1 MRVWLVAVLAGL
13 IGFGLARWMGEV
25 RTDSPADPE
34 VASVGAEGAGTDPDA
49 APLAPAAASK
59 SEATREA
66 SARPSADPATPQAG
80 MPPEAPA
87 ADGPKLA
94 LDAVAFLREWPARL
108 DDLATRARGG
118 EVRALTDLAE
128 ALDYCTSASAAIQIA
143 RFGVRR
149 LGNLADATVQAYF
162 SQVDEQCKAFLLRH
176 SWLSELSR
184 ESRERFQAH
193 MQAFRER
200 RISGD
205 APRPPASAAE
215 ALRRRAADAGD
226 VVAEGLTNDDDVRR
240 ACGATSPP
248 QTRTDQQAVW
258 QCVHAAARERLAGIF
273 ARRDPREIEAI
284 PGILMA
290 MNAQLLNGSEYV
302 RGNSNAF
309 EENNVRW
316 ILTACEFG
324 LDCGPASRAMRW
336 ACANYGACG
345 YRHYRDYAADRLLP
359 PATMRMVDGQVPR
372 LVNLILA
379 GDVDTI
385 LGPPP
390 SYGIPGRP

>member
-1 MRVWLVAVLAGL
+1 MRVWLVALLAGL
-13 IGFGLARWMGEV
+13 IGFGLARWTGEV
-25 RTDSPADPE
+25 RTDPQADPE
-34 VASVGAEGAGTDPDA
+34 VASAGAEAANADPDGA
-49 APLAPAAASK
+49 RLAPAAASK
-59 SEATREA
+59 SEETRAA
-66 SARPSADPATPQAG
+66 SARPSAVPPSPQAG

-94 LDAVAFLREWPARL
+94 LDAVAFLREWPAQL
-108 DDLATRARGG
+108 DDLATRGKAGDA
-118 EVRALTDLAE
+118 RALTELAE
-128 ALDYCTSASAAIQIA
+128 ALDYCSYGRRCHVPRAIRQRNA
-143 RFGVRR
+143 
-149 LGNLADATVQAYF
+149 GNLADATVQAYF
-162 SQVDEQCKAFLLRH
+162 TEVDVLCKAFLQRH
-176 SWLSELSR
+176 PWLADIARDAR
-184 ESRERFQAH
+184 EKYQEHLTAL
-193 MQAFRER
+193 RER
-200 RISGD
+200 RVTHE
-205 APRPPASAAE
+205 APRPPTTVGD

-226 VVAEGLTNDDDVRR
+226 AIAEGLTNDDDVRR
-240 ACGATSPP
+240 ACGAVPAG
-248 QTRTDQQAVW
+248 QIQANQQAMW
-258 QCVHAAARERLAGIF
+258 QCIHAAARERLAAIF

-284 PGILMA
+284 PRILMA
-290 MNAQLLNGSEYV
+290 MNPQLLTASEFVRAGSYT
-302 RGNSNAF
+302 F
-309 EENNVRW
+309 EENNARW

-336 ACANYGACG
+336 ACANFGACG

>member
-13 IGFGLARWMGEV
+13 IGFGLARWTAEGVTATGPESGPGTPAGADVKAMAGEV
-25 RTDSPADPE
+25 D
-34 VASVGAEGAGTDPDA
+34 ASAGSRIDA
-49 APLAPAAASK
+49 QAPAA
-59 SEATREA
+59 
-66 SARPSADPATPQAG
+66 PQPPPDAPVLTT
-80 MPPEAPA
+80 PPEAPA

-108 DDLATRARGG
+108 DDMATRARGG

-128 ALDYCTSASAAIQIA
+128 ALDYCNSASAAISMA
-143 RFGVRR
+143 RFGAHR

-176 SWLSELSR
+176 PWLSELSR
-184 ESRERFQAH
+184 VSREQLQAH
-193 MQAFRER
+193 MQAFREG
-200 RISGD
+200 RISPD
-205 APRPPASAAE
+205 TPRPPASAAE

-226 VVAEGLTNDDDVRR
+226 AVAEGLTNDDDARR
-240 ACGATSPP
+240 ACGATPPP
-248 QTRTDQQAVW
+248 QTRADQQAMW
-258 QCVHAAARERLAGIF
+258 QCLHAAARERLAGIF

-284 PGILMA
+284 PRILMA
-290 MNAQLLNGSEYV
+290 MNVQLLNGSEYV

-345 YRHYRDYAADRLLP
+345 YRHYREYAADRLLP
-359 PATMRMVDGQVPR
+359 PATMRLVNGQVPR

-379 GDVDTI
+379 GDVDAVI
-385 LGPPP
+385 GPPP
-390 SYGIPGRP
+390 SYRAPGQR